1 MSYLAQRIEGK
12 LQWDASRMKV
22 AGHPEAAQFIKP
34 QYRKGWQV
42 G

>member
-1 MSYLAQRIEGK
+1 LALRIEGK
-12 LQWDASRMKV
+12 LQWDASQMKV
-22 AGHPEAAQFIKP
+22 VGHPELAQFIKP